1 MREINSPAAKDVA
14 GIQTVC
20 WDLRVDPIPA
30 DSAAA
35 GGGARG
41 GGGGGGRGGGRG
53 PVPGVPGPEVTAG
66 YLPVDPCAGAGG
78 GGRGGGGGG
87 GGAGG
92 GTAGPQVIPGTYS
105 VSLMAGGK
113 AIDTKPITV
122 LMDPQVHFTA
132 AQRAQYNS
140 IVLDLH
146 DLQRRGTKMASVL
159 TAINTQMPGV
169 ATKVKENTAV
179 PAEVKVQFDAFNK
192 DFDSLKVKFGVGAAA
207 AGGRGGGGGGGGRGG
222 GDPRNVLA
230 RTGTVKN
237 SIMGIWEV
245 PSDAMVKQYNAVKLD
260 LPKAIT
266 TADAFIARATA
277 MSATLKKYDITLTVV
292 R

>member
-1 MREINSPAAKDVA
+1 M
-14 GIQTVC
+14 
-20 WDLRVDPIPA
+20 
-30 DSAAA
+30 
-35 GGGARG
+35 
-41 GGGGGGRGGGRG
+41 
-53 PVPGVPGPEVTAG
+53 PGVPAPEVTAG

-78 GGRGGGGGG
+78 GGRGGGG

-113 AIDTKPITV
+113 TIDTKPITV

-132 AQRAQYNS
+132 AQRAQYNN

-169 ATKVKENTAV
+169 ATKVKENAAV
-179 PAEVKVQFDAFNK
+179 PADVKAQFDAFSK
-192 DFDSLKVKFGVGAAA
+192 DFDSLKVKFGVGAVA
-207 AGGRGGGGGGGGRGG
+207 AGGRGGGGGGRGG

-245 PSDAMVKQYNAVKLD
+245 PSDAMVKQYSAVKLD
-260 LPKAIT
+260 MPKAIT
-266 TADAFIARATA
+266 AADAFIARATA